1 MKLRAQAEGLAILA
15 TIAAV
20 LVRDTIVK
28 ITADHTVDK
37 AGAGDIPLGR
47 LVKPARAA
55 NETGSVETR
64 FKELIEIKGSGAIAA
79 GDRVKLAA
87 ADGGGEQRVAKWVS
101 QTDAAAGDKPDTL
114 FGVCWK
120 GGADGATIEIL
131 TY

>member
-1 MKLRAQAEGLAILA
+1 MKLRAQAEGLAVLA

-20 LVRDTIVK
+20 LARDTIVK
-28 ITADHTVDK
+28 ITADHTVNK

-55 NETGSVETR
+55 SETGSVETR

-79 GDRVKLAA
+79 GDRVKMA

-101 QTDAAAGDKPDTL
+101 QTDADAGDKPDTL
-114 FGVCWK
+114 FGICWK
-120 GGADGATIEIL
+120 GGADGATIEVL